1 MKTEYI
7 KSFYSDDL
15 KKVASISR
23 DEYHWV
29 VDLYENDKKVETRL
43 ISDHTL
49 QYAEDLAENFVFGH
63 GEFGQFYKDNK

>member
-1 MKTEYI
+1 MKVEYI

-43 ISDHTL
+43 ITDHTL
-49 QYAEDLAENFVFGH
+49 EYAEDLAENFVFGY
-63 GEFGQFYKDNK
+63 GEFGQFL